1 MGDNSHLLYNH
12 GTIQGAAGDID
23 SFVGLMHGKLE
34 DVNGDFNRLRGN
46 WDSDS
51 ARQFDDC
58 RKRWEDGAREIADTL
73 LRLKMALVGASDRMS
88 QADQRAKQL
97 FPG

>member
-1 MGDNSHLLYNH
+1 VSDNSHLLYNH
-12 GTIQGAAGDID
+12 TTIQGAAGDID
-23 SFVGLMHGKLE
+23 KFVSLMHSKLE
-34 DVNGDFNRLRGN
+34 DATSDFNRLRSN

-58 RKRWEDGAREIADTL
+58 RKRWEKGARELADTL
-73 LRLKMALVGASDRMS
+73 LRLKLALIGASDRMS
-88 QADQRAKQL
+88 QADNRAKQL